1 MNIVT
6 LGISIVGLLLSSAQW
21 IYTLYCKRTHYK
33 VSVEKKEW
41 YEYENYN
48 KCILSLFIQNL
59 SSSPLIITRMYVNEV
74 QCYLT
79 HQFVGEHYFPH
90 FPESDIARTE
100 RILSADFP
108 INIVANSG
116 VMHKIIFDFKDK
128 SFTIGNSIEI
138 TVQTTNRV
146 KTYKLYC
153 PNKDN
158 NFKL

>member
-1 MNIVT
+1 MDIHSLLQTHSLQSICRKKKNGMNTKIIT
-6 LGISIVGLLLSSAQW
+6 NAYCHFLSK
-21 IYTLYCKRTHYK
+21 I
-33 VSVEKKEW
+33 
-41 YEYENYN
+41 
-48 KCILSLFIQNL
+48 

-100 RILSADFP
+100 RILSTDFP

-116 VMHKIIFDFKDK
+116 VMHKIIFNFKDK

-138 TVQTTNRV
+138 TVQTTNRM

-158 NFKL
+158 NFML